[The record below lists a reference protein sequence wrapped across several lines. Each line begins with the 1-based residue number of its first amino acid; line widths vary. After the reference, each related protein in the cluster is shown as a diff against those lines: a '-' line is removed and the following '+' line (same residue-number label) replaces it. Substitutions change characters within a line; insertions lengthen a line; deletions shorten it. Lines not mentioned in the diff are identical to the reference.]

1 MKQDSFFL
9 HLALIKVPTS
19 TCTKGRS
26 VEPDGITVAP
36 ELWEAK
42 LNMAKVPQIKHA
54 AAVKVQVL
62 RVIGGRG
69 VPRSVLLQ

>member
-1 MKQDSFFL
+1 M
-9 HLALIKVPTS
+9 
-19 TCTKGRS
+19 
-26 VEPDGITVAP
+26 EPDGVTVAP

-42 LNMAKVPQIKHA
+42 LNVVKVPKIKHA
-54 AAVKVQVL
+54 AAAKVQVL